1 MPNRNTLISNKI
13 NTFEPTLLQID
24 GRNQLIKNI
33 EIIDRGSGYTGEE
46 SVIVDGEKLRTGIII
61 LGGKTGQK
69 INYQDLLDLNE
80 DGGLLKLNTR
90 NSLITGID
98 WSNLELST
106 FSSVPS
112 ISIKN
117 KDGSI
122 DTKGGILKC
131 ISGQPTPNIKIDV
144 SINNLND
151 LELGNTIGK
160 KFDDGR
166 ISQNTYLKCTSN
178 LKYEVSLIQ
187 NKELNVR
194 TTEDKNKIEA
204 EHASSYFSEDSLSN
218 FQFNLKNVIDNLF
231 RCEFGDECYACKW

>member
-1 MPNRNTLISNKI
+1 MV
-13 NTFEPTLLQID
+13 
-24 GRNQLIKNI
+24 KN
-33 EIIDRGSGYTGEE
+33 
-46 SVIVDGEKLRTGIII
+46 LRTGIII
-61 LGGKTGQK
+61 LGGKALVEDK
-69 INYQDLLDLNE
+69 LSDLFDLNE

-90 NSLITGID
+90 NSLITGTD

-194 TTEDKNKIEA
+194 TTEDKNKIGKQNTQVLI
-204 EHASSYFSEDSLSN
+204 FSEDSLSN

-231 RCEFGDECYACKW
+231 RCEFGDECLSCKW